1 MNQHQLPSDIVGLA
15 KVMPPLSRRG
25 FMSSSAAAAA
35 GYTLAAGPVRADVIH
50 TDTKGLEAGDAKVA
64 VTGGDM
70 PVYYARPSGVQR
82 PPIILV
88 CMEIFGVHEFIKDV
102 TRRLGHLGAFA
113 VAPDYYFRLGDMTK
127 VTDTQE
133 LLPKVN
139 SKSDAELFADLD
151 ATVAWAKSQGGDA
164 NRLGVM
170 GFCRGGRNVW
180 HYSAHSPNL
189 KAGVAFYGPLA
200 DKSDA
205 APKSSID
212 LAPEIKEPV
221 LGLYGEADTGISI
234 DQVHQMEAALKGQRQ
249 GRRIPHLSRRAARIR
264 RRLSRELSQ
273 RGGRGRLEPDGR
285 LVQKI

>member
-1 MNQHQLPSDIVGLA
+1 
-15 KVMPPLSRRG
+15 
-25 FMSSSAAAAA
+25 
-35 GYTLAAGPVRADVIH
+35 VRADVVH

-64 VTGGDM
+64 VTGGEM
-70 PVYYARPSGVQR
+70 PVYYARPAGVQR
-82 PPIILV
+82 PPIVLV

-127 VTDTQE
+127 VSDAQE
-133 LLPKVN
+133 LMPKVN
-139 SKSDAELFADLD
+139 SKNDAELFADLD

-164 NRLGVM
+164 NRLGIM

-180 HYSAHSPNL
+180 HYSAHNPNL

-212 LAPEIKEPV
+212 LAPEVREPV
-221 LGLYGEADTGISI
+221 LGLYGEADTGISV
-234 DQVHQMEAALKGQRQ
+234 DQVHQMEAALKANGKTAEFHIYP
-249 GRRIPHLSRRAARIR
+249 GAPHGFVADYRASYRKEAAEDAWNRMVGWFKKYKVLS
-264 RRLSRELSQ
+264 
-273 RGGRGRLEPDGR
+273 
-285 LVQKI
+285 